1 MEWNSNDLFTKWKN
15 GQTGFHIVDAGMRQ
29 LLKTGYMHNRVRM
42 ITASFLVK
50 NLGIDWRLGEAYFA
64 SNLMD
69 FDLAS
74 NNGNWQWVAGTGC
87 DASPYF
93 RVFNPNTQREKYD
106 PNFQYCTKWIDE
118 LQADGIYNLK
128 EIVDVK
134 KSRLEA
140 IDRYKKCI

>member
-1 MEWNSNDLFTKWKN
+1 
-15 GQTGFHIVDAGMRQ
+15 MRQ

-93 RVFNPNTQREKYD
+93 RVFNPNTQREK
-106 PNFQYCTKWIDE
+106 I
-118 LQADGIYNLK
+118 
-128 EIVDVK
+128 
-134 KSRLEA
+134 
-140 IDRYKKCI
+140 